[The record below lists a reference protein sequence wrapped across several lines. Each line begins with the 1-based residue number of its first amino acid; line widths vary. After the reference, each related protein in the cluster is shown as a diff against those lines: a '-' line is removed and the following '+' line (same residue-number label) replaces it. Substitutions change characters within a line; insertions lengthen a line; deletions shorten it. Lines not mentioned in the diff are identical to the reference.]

1 MSRVEIAPVQG
12 SIGEAWSHKACMIP
26 HMMMIIDQHHDKDD
40 KDARSPVMQSMVKR
54 AKERKLWPV
63 ADSFKVVR
71 VDRPRHHLIV

>member
-1 MSRVEIAPVQG
+1 
-12 SIGEAWSHKACMIP
+12 
-26 HMMMIIDQHHDKDD
+26 MMMIIDQHHDKDD

>member
-1 MSRVEIAPVQG
+1 MSHVEIAPVQG
-12 SIGEAWSHKACMIP
+12 FIGEAWSHKACRIP
-26 HMMMIIDQHHDKDD
+26 HMMMIIDQHHDKDV

>member
-1 MSRVEIAPVQG
+1 
-12 SIGEAWSHKACMIP
+12 
-26 HMMMIIDQHHDKDD
+26 MMMIIDQHHDKDV